1 MSQRDKHHLQEIE
14 RHLAAANRVAL
25 GAALVNSSPVQF
37 LNVLRSSRRSTA
49 IAALAF
55 VLGGIAQGAVPET
68 DPRLLRLLGKR
79 RLAQIESVKAFK
91 AFHDFQF
98 TDKVTSSGITFEHH
112 IVEDSGKNWQP
123 AHYDHGNGLAV
134 ADVDGD
140 GRLDLYFVSQL
151 GSCALCRNLGGGKFE
166 DITAKAGVA
175 LTDQVGVTAS
185 FGDVDNDGDPDL
197 FVTTVRHG
205 NHLFENLG
213 GGRFKDVTKESGLS
227 YSGHSS
233 AGVFFDYDRDG
244 LLDLFVC
251 NVGVYTEPDRKGPG
265 GFHRALTNAFHG
277 HLFPERTEYSLL
289 YHNEGGRKFKEVSRE
304 LNLRDGYWT
313 GEATVCD
320 VNEDGWPDLYV
331 VNMQGDD
338 HLYENE
344 GGKRFVEQTA
354 RYFPKTPWGAMGV
367 KFFDFNNDGL
377 LDLFVTDMHSDMTD
391 GQGAAAFDFSLAP
404 EKSKSEKWCAVEW
417 NEAFLQGGSNNLF
430 GNAFYVNKGAGR
442 FEEASEALG
451 VETYWPWG
459 PSVGDLNADG
469 FEDVF
474 VTAGMGHP
482 FRYGVNTV
490 SLNEGGKRFFDAEF
504 ALGVEPRPNGRCEKV
519 CFTLDCDG
527 ADKAHKD
534 CAGHTGIHPVMAPL
548 STRSAAIF
556 DLDDDGD
563 LDIVTAAFDDRPQ
576 VLISDLS
583 ARRQIRWLKLKL
595 VGTASNRDAVGA
607 LVRVHAGGRK
617 FTRWQD
623 GKSGYLAQSVMPLYF
638 GLGEATTVDKI
649 EITWPSGKTETVT
662 RDASN
667 PTSWV
672 NRLLT
677 LKEPAN

>member
-1 MSQRDKHHLQEIE
+1 M
-14 RHLAAANRVAL
+14 
-25 GAALVNSSPVQF
+25 
-37 LNVLRSSRRSTA
+37 
-49 IAALAF
+49 
-55 VLGGIAQGAVPET
+55 LGGIAQGAVPET

-166 DITAKAGVA
+166 DITGKAGVA

-265 GFHRALTNAFHG
+265 GFYRALTNAFHG

-320 VNEDGWPDLYV
+320 VNADGWPDLYV

-344 GGKRFVEQTA
+344 GGKRFLEKTA

-391 GQGAAAFDFSLAP
+391 LQSQAAFEFSLAP
-404 EKSKSEKWCAVEW
+404 EKSRSEKWCTVEW
-417 NEAFLQGGSNNLF
+417 SDNFVQGASNNLF

-451 VETYWPWG
+451 LETYWPWG

-469 FEDVF
+469 FEDLF
-474 VTAGMGHP
+474 ITAGMGHP

-490 SLNEGGKRFFDAEF
+490 ALNEGGKRFFDAEF
-504 ALGVEPRPNGRCEKV
+504 ALGVEPRPNGRCEKL

-534 CAGHTGIHPVMAPL
+534 CAGHTGITPVMAPL

-563 LDIVTAAFDDRPQ
+563 LDIVTAEFDDRPQ
-576 VLISDLS
+576 VLISNLS
-583 ARRQIRWLKLKL
+583 ARRQIRWLKVRL

-607 LVRVHAGGRK
+607 LVRVHAGGRT

-623 GKSGYLAQSVMPLYF
+623 GKSGYLSQSVMPLYF
-638 GLGEATTVDKI
+638 GLGEATAIDKI
-649 EITWPSGKTETVT
+649 EITWPSGKMETVT
-662 RDASN
+662 RELA
-667 PTSWV
+667 V

>member
-1 MSQRDKHHLQEIE
+1 
-14 RHLAAANRVAL
+14 V
-25 GAALVNSSPVQF
+25 LVNSAPVQF
-37 LNVLRSSRRSTA
+37 LHVPSAAWRTAA
-49 IAALAF
+49 IAALA
-55 VLGGIAQGAVPET
+55 LLLASIAQGAVPET

-79 RLAQIESVKAFK
+79 RLAQLESAKTFH
-91 AFHDFQF
+91 AFHDFKF
-98 TDKVTSSGITFEHH
+98 TDQVNSSGITFEHR
-112 IVEDSGKNWQP
+112 IVEDAGKNWQP

-151 GSCALCRNLGGGKFE
+151 GSCGLYRNLGGGRFE
-166 DITAKAGVA
+166 DITSKAGVA

-185 FGDVDNDGDPDL
+185 FADVDNDGDPDL

-213 GGRFKDVTKESGLS
+213 GGRFKDVTKESGLD

-244 LLDLFVC
+244 LLDLFLC
-251 NVGVYTEPDRKGPG
+251 NVGIYTEPDRKGPG
-265 GFHRALTNAFHG
+265 GFHRALTNAFEG
-277 HLFPERTEYSLL
+277 HLFPERTEFSLL

-304 LNLRDGYWT
+304 LDLRDGYWT

-320 VNEDGWPDLYV
+320 VNADGWPDLYV
-331 VNMQGDD
+331 VNMQGED

-344 GGKRFVEQTA
+344 GGKRFVERTA

-391 GQGAAAFDFSLAP
+391 GQGAAALEFLLAP
-404 EKSKSEKWCAVEW
+404 EKSKSEKWCTAQW
-417 NEAFLQGGSNNLF
+417 NEKFLQGASNNLF
-430 GNAFYVNKGAGR
+430 GNAFYMNKGSGR

-451 VETYWPWG
+451 METYWPWG

-490 SLNEGGKRFFDAEF
+490 ALNEGGKRFFDAEF

-527 ADKAHKD
+527 ADKGHKF
-534 CAGHTGIHPVMAPL
+534 CAGHSGIHPVMAPL

-563 LDIVTAAFDDRPQ
+563 LDIVTAEFNDRPQ
-576 VLISDLS
+576 VLVSDLS
-583 ARRQIRWLKLKL
+583 ARRQIRWLKLRL
-595 VGTASNRDAVGA
+595 VGTGSNHDAVGT
-607 LVRVHAGGRK
+607 LVRVHAGGRT

-623 GKSGYLAQSVMPLYF
+623 GKSGYLSQSVMPLYF
-638 GLGEATTVDKI
+638 GLGDATAIDKI
-649 EITWPSGKTETVT
+649 EVTWPSGKAETVT
-662 RDASN
+662 RDLAI
-667 PTSWV
+667 
-672 NRLLT
+672 NRLLI

>member
-1 MSQRDKHHLQEIE
+1 MVNACCPELRVDLG
-14 RHLAAANRVAL
+14 AANRVACRP
-25 GAALVNSSPVQF
+25 ALVNSWPVQ
-37 LNVLRSSRRSTA
+37 LLDVLRASRRS
-49 IAALAF
+49 AALAVIF
-55 VLGGIAQGAVPET
+55 VLLASIAEGAAQET

-79 RLAQIESVKAFK
+79 RLAQIESANGFT
-91 AFHDFQF
+91 AFHQFQF
-98 TDKVTSSGITFEHH
+98 TDNVKSSGITFEHH
-112 IVEDSGKNWQP
+112 IVEDAGKNWQP

-166 DITAKAGVA
+166 DITDKAGVA
-175 LTDQVGVTAS
+175 LTDKVGVAAS
-185 FGDVDNDGDPDL
+185 FGDIDNDGDPDL

-213 GGRFKDVTKESGLS
+213 GGRFRDVTKESGLD

-233 AGVFFDYDRDG
+233 ASVFFDYDRDG

-265 GFHRALTNAFHG
+265 GFYRALTNAFHG
-277 HLFPERTEYSLL
+277 HTFPERTEFSLL
-289 YHNEGGRKFKEVSRE
+289 YHNEGGRKFKEVSRD

-320 VNEDGWPDLYV
+320 VNADGWPDLYV

-338 HLYENE
+338 HLYEND
-344 GGKRFVEQTA
+344 GGKRFVERTA
-354 RYFPKTPWGAMGV
+354 RYFPKTPWGAMGA
-367 KFFDFNNDGL
+367 KFFDFNNDGQ

-404 EKSKSEKWCAVEW
+404 EKSKSEKWCTAQWTDE
-417 NEAFLQGGSNNLF
+417 FLQGASNNIF

-451 VETYWPWG
+451 LETYWPWG

-469 FEDVF
+469 FEDIF
-474 VTAGMGHP
+474 ITAGMGHP
-482 FRYGVNTV
+482 FRYGNNTV
-490 SLNEGGKRFFDAEF
+490 ALNEGGKRFFDAEF
-504 ALGVEPRPNGRCEKV
+504 ALGVEPRANGRCEKV

-527 ADKAHKD
+527 ADKTHKY
-534 CAGHTGIHPVMAPL
+534 CAGHTGVHPVMAPL

-563 LDIVTAAFDDRPQ
+563 LDIVTAEFNDRPQ
-576 VLISDLS
+576 VLVSDLS
-583 ARRQIRWLKLKL
+583 TRRPIRWLKLRL

-607 LVRVHAGGRK
+607 IVRVHAGGK
-617 FTRWQD
+617 MFTRYQD
-623 GKSGYLAQSVMPLYF
+623 GKSGYLSQSVMPLYY
-638 GLGEATTVDKI
+638 GLGDATTLDKI
-649 EITWPSGKTETVT
+649 EITWPSGKKETVT
-662 RDASN
+662 RGLAM
-667 PTSWV
+667 

-677 LKEPAN
+677 LKEPTN